1 MVKNNLN
8 NFEEQGVISYALS
21 KLINLFFHNYLP
33 GYTTNKNIKTNGKS
47 L

>member
-1 MVKNNLN
+1 MKGKEL
-8 NFEEQGVISYALS
+8 YLYTLS

-33 GYTTNKNIKTNGKS
+33 EYTTNKNIKTNGKS